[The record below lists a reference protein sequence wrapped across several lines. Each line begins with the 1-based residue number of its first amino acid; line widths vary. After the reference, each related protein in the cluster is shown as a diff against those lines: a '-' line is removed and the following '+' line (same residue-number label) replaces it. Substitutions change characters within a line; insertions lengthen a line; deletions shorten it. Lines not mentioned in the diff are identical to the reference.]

1 METSPWRW
9 KTEARFAGLTPET
22 ATFFEHAMVVSDALF
37 DGTGLRADLTAA
49 ALAERGQATLSLG
62 GVEAPVR
69 ANAEPSTLSW
79 PGPNPDAGVS
89 LRFSQTGASPA
100 LTRQGVWGLL
110 RLLDGLRLRPRDDG
124 QRFLIDMRDDS
135 GRLFVEMD
143 FAGPV
148 NPISARPLMQD
159 LRCPERL

>member
-1 METSPWRW
+1 MKISPWRW

-22 ATFFEHAMVVSDALF
+22 AIFFEHAMLVSDALF
-37 DGTGLRADLTAA
+37 DEAGLGVDLTVA

-62 GVEAPVR
+62 GVDVPVR
-69 ANAEPSTLSW
+69 ANADPSALSW

-89 LRFSQTGASPA
+89 LRFSETGASQE
-100 LTRQGVWGLL
+100 LTRPGVWGLL

-135 GRLFVEMD
+135 GRLFVEMN
-143 FAGPV
+143 FESPINPV
-148 NPISARPLMQD
+148 SVRPLLRDMQ
-159 LRCPERL
+159 CPERL